1 MHFDI
6 QHAIEILERTPAV
19 IESLLSGISREWYA
33 ADEGENTWSPYDIVG
48 HLIHGEKTDW
58 IERAEIIL
66 SGQPDKTFRPFDRF
80 AQFDNSKG
88 KTLEQ
93 LIGEFKDLRRKNLA
107 HLKKLAV
114 TPGSLDRIGIHP
126 AFGEVTLRQLLATW
140 TVHDL
145 GHIGQIARVMAK
157 QYKAEV
163 GPWIEYLPIL
173 TLK

>member
-1 MHFDI
+1 MNFDI
-6 QHAIEILERTPAV
+6 QHAIQILERTPAV
-19 IESLLSGISREWYA
+19 IESMLSGISPVWYT
-33 ADEGENTWSPYDIVG
+33 ADEGENTWSPFDIVG

-58 IERAEIIL
+58 IERAAIIL
-66 SGQPDKTFRPFDRF
+66 SDQQDKTFRPFDRF
-80 AQFDNSKG
+80 AQFGHSKG

-93 LIGEFKDLRRKNLA
+93 LIGEFRDLRRKNLE

-114 TPGSLDRIGIHP
+114 TPDTFPRKGVHP
-126 AFGEVTLRQLLATW
+126 ALGEVTLSQLLATW

-157 QYKAEV
+157 QYKTEV